1 MPITTAVRDHL
12 TARPAAHPASLGR
25 HVYGLGLMAMGALS
39 LAWSDFV
46 TGQSAPDG
54 LPYRSCLAY
63 AAGAVMLA
71 TGAFVQL
78 RRTATAS
85 AVAIIA
91 YFMVVVTIVMD
102 GADLLAHWTV
112 YGEYESAAEQFAV
125 AAAALIV
132 FAASAGIDEVAAR
145 RLTRAGQVIF
155 GLCAIVFGGAHFAYM
170 NLTVPLVPKWLPP
183 SQVFWAYATGIGHI
197 AAGVAVLTGVQA
209 RIATI
214 LLTAM
219 YAGFQVLVHL
229 PMLAADPSSH
239 YIWGENAINLALTGA
254 AWIVAESIAT
264 GRPTPD
270 AAKADS
276 RAG

>member
-1 MPITTAVRDHL
+1 MRITTAIRDHFAGNPL
-12 TARPAAHPASLGR
+12 TIGR

-39 LAWSDFV
+39 LAWGDFV

-54 LPYRSCLAY
+54 LPYRSFLAY
-63 AAGAVMLA
+63 AAGAVMVLA
-71 TGAFVQL
+71 GAFVQL

-85 AVAIIA
+85 AAAIIA
-91 YFMVVVTIVMD
+91 YFMVVVMIVMD

-112 YGEYESAAEQFAV
+112 YGEYESAAEQFAI

-132 FAASAGIDEVAAR
+132 FATHAQLDAVTTA
-145 RLTRAGQVIF
+145 RLTRTGQIVL

-170 NLTVPLVPKWLPP
+170 NLTAPLVPKWLPP

-197 AAGVAVLTGVQA
+197 AAGLAILTGVQA
-209 RIATI
+209 RLAAI

-239 YIWGENAINLALTGA
+239 FIWGENAINLALTGA
-254 AWIVAESIAT
+254 AWIVADSIA
-264 GRPTPD
+264 
-270 AAKADS
+270 ADRS
-276 RAG
+276 K